1 MRGVK
6 EEEVQSGWKVMLR
19 HLQDAQSDL
28 LNFISL
34 GRTRVKLQVQE
45 VWGKQNPQ
53 TKGTRGMLENT
64 EVKWSKCIPARIS
77 MP

>member
-1 MRGVK
+1 
-6 EEEVQSGWKVMLR
+6 MLR

-34 GRTRVKLQVQE
+34 GKTRVKLQVQE

-53 TKGTRGMLENT
+53 TKGTRGMLENI

>member
-1 MRGVK
+1 
-6 EEEVQSGWKVMLR
+6 MLR

-34 GRTRVKLQVQE
+34 GRTRVKLQGQE

-53 TKGTRGMLENT
+53 TKGTRGMLENI